1 MPIRQRSY
9 AGEIDKRAMAALVDA
24 SPNSNFH
31 VADLPYRLSSWAF
44 DVPENT
50 RLWFNEE
57 NCLIAWAVLQ
67 SPFWTIDYAY
77 STETEY
83 DLHRE
88 IITWADRRARKIS
101 GSAHGHPTW
110 FINVFAEQTDRIRDL
125 TEFGFASQA
134 NIGEDSWSKVLMI
147 RSAKEPVSACQMPSG
162 YAVRTL
168 AGENEIEAYVNLHQ
182 TAFESKNMTVD
193 WRLRTL
199 HHPGYRNDLDLV
211 VIAPNG
217 QMVAFCIC
225 WLNVEGN
232 IGQIE
237 PLGVHDDFRNLGLG
251 RAILAE
257 GIHRLIQSG
266 ATRLFVET
274 DRFRNAAFALYE
286 SAGFRVEKVV
296 LVYRKDYSDGQALS

>member
-1 MPIRQRSY
+1 MSIEQRVC
-9 AGEIDKRAMAALVDA
+9 AGEIDKREMTALVEA
-24 SPNSNFH
+24 SPNSNLH

-50 RLWFNEE
+50 RLWFNKE
-57 NCLIAWAVLQ
+57 NGLIAWAVLQ

-77 STETEY
+77 STETDC
-83 DLHRE
+83 DLHRD
-88 IITWADRRARKIS
+88 ILTWADRRARKIL

-125 TEFGFASQA
+125 ADFGFASQA
-134 NIGEDSWSKVLMI
+134 NIGEDSWSKVLMT
-147 RSAKEPVSACQMPSG
+147 RSAKTHVSACPMPSG
-162 YAVRTL
+162 FAVRPL
-168 AGENEIEAYVNLHQ
+168 AGEQEIEAYVKLHQ
-182 TAFESKNMTVD
+182 TAFESKNMTAD

-225 WLNVEGN
+225 WLNMEAS

-237 PLGVHDDFRNLGLG
+237 PLGVHDDFRHLGLG

-257 GIHRLIQSG
+257 GIHRLVQSG

-274 DRFRNAAFALYE
+274 DSYRNAAFALYE
-286 SAGFRVEKVV
+286 SAGFRVEKDV
-296 LVYRKDYSDGQALS
+296 LVFRKDYDDGQALS